1 MHCLSNIVKKNYS
14 RLCVIYFDN
23 FLITC
28 SGWKIEPNGFDL
40 ISSIL
45 RPCCKTSHKPKSP
58 TFKLQKTLKSLKK
71 LKIKPN
77 INRTWYIFFPITLMG
92 KNTTKWTN
100 LPMKNLLISKL
111 IFFIV
116 RIWPTKFFFYFYYFS
131 VIFFIIS
138 HNLRTKNDKNKVWGL
153 KCKTMKF
160 KRKRMVLGMGEQKTE
175 KLIKPKKQ
183 KKNN

>member
-1 MHCLSNIVKKNYS
+1 MLT
-14 RLCVIYFDN
+14 R
-23 FLITC
+23 
-28 SGWKIEPNGFDL
+28 KI
-40 ISSIL
+40 S
-45 RPCCKTSHKPKSP
+45 KTSHKPKSP

-100 LPMKNLLISKL
+100 LSMKNLLISKL

-116 RIWPTKFFFYFYYFS
+116 RIWPTKLFFYFCYFS

-160 KRKRMVLGMGEQKTE
+160 KRKRMVLGRGEQKTE

-183 KKNN
+183 KKITKKAESWKKLIIIFF